1 MTYDNVP
8 HIGARIK
15 PEQQKV
21 LYLDVVLSKCVGD
34 SYNIRSKIVSRH
46 CLHVGKQW
54 RTKQSTPLPLPS
66 IQSRGG
72 CCFLWV
78 CCSYMYNIAWRG

>member
-21 LYLDVVLSKCVGD
+21 LYLDLVLSKCVGD
-34 SYNIRSKIVSRH
+34 SYK
-46 CLHVGKQW
+46 KQ
-54 RTKQSTPLPLPS
+54 QN
-66 IQSRGG
+66 
-72 CCFLWV
+72 C
-78 CCSYMYNIAWRG
+78 

>member
-34 SYNIRSKIVSRH
+34 SYNISSKIVETLSSCGKTLENKTIHTPPPPIHSKKR
-46 CLHVGKQW
+46 CL
-54 RTKQSTPLPLPS
+54 L
-66 IQSRGG
+66 
-72 CCFLWV
+72 FLIG
-78 CCSYMYNIAWRG
+78 SL

>member
-8 HIGARIK
+8 HIGAQIK

-34 SYNIRSKIVSRH
+34 SYN
-46 CLHVGKQW
+46 
-54 RTKQSTPLPLPS
+54 
-66 IQSRGG
+66 
-72 CCFLWV
+72 
-78 CCSYMYNIAWRG
+78 